1 MAAEVNLGVGQEPL
15 GHLELDVLI
24 SQQGLVILGR
34 ALGSVALN
42 VSQCVLLVGIDR
54 VVDGGDD
61 FLVLLVPLDLLIANP
76 SDLFL
81 SLRIHDLIL
90 EDGLFVDLLCL
101 LFLLSH
107 KLSGPLN
114 FHLPVVGGYRRRNI
128 RLGDKKVEDVEA
140 AVREFGH
147 GNAE

>member
-114 FHLPVVGGYRRRNI
+114 FHLPVVGGYGRRNI